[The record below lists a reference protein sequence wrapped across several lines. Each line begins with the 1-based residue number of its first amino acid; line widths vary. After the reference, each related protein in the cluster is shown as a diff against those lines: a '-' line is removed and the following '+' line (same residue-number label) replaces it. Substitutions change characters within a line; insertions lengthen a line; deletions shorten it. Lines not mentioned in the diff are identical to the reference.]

1 MYTLV
6 SAAEGEE
13 LVAVGTIWGRAIW
26 RGGTALHAVFTR
38 GTNRARSH
46 CCCGCRSALLCSAV
60 LCPSAPACCPS
71 VPDRSLSRHDKISP
85 PPPNTDA
92 PHTSHLTPLTSHL
105 PPPTNAHPVLAIHV
119 PCPSTISVLSC
130 PDLLVLVLQ
139 LVLVLET
146 GNSIVLPS
154 RAPVFHPPPP
164 LPCPLSVRRLLSLTH
179 LSLPCV
185 GLLVP

>member
-1 MYTLV
+1 MSRWAQYGGGGQSGGVALPFTQFSLGELIVLV
-6 SAAEGEE
+6 
-13 LVAVGTIWGRAIW
+13 LIVAVDA
-26 RGGTALHAVFTR
+26 ALLCSALL
-38 GTNRARSH
+38 
-46 CCCGCRSALLCSAV
+46 CSALLCSAV

-85 PPPNTDA
+85 PPPDTDA

-154 RAPVFHPPPP
+154 RAPVFHPPPSP
-164 LPCPLSVRRLLSLTH
+164 VRSPSAVSSLSLT
-179 LSLPCV
+179 SLY
-185 GLLVP
+185 LASAFSSHE